1 MSNIE
6 EQLTKKLYRAAC
18 PDSLELGEYQL
29 GMLQAER
36 KAWIQ
41 THLAECRFCTAEV
54 AQLNGYL
61 TDLKPDLE
69 LSLAERAGSRVQTWI
84 ARLLPDLNQAG
95 QPGLA
100 GMALRGERTA
110 ASGLL
115 SYEAGEAELH
125 LEIQVDPKHADRRAL
140 LGLLV
145 GGDPQ
150 EAQAWLIRA
159 GEEIQRAPLD
169 ELSNFTFPNI
179 PPSEYTL
186 LVRGPEFEIIVG
198 SLPIN

>member
-69 LSLAERAGSRVQTWI
+69 LSLAERAGSRV
-84 ARLLPDLNQAG
+84 
-95 QPGLA
+95 
-100 GMALRGERTA
+100 
-110 ASGLL
+110 
-115 SYEAGEAELH
+115 
-125 LEIQVDPKHADRRAL
+125 
-140 LGLLV
+140 
-145 GGDPQ
+145 
-150 EAQAWLIRA
+150 
-159 GEEIQRAPLD
+159 
-169 ELSNFTFPNI
+169 
-179 PPSEYTL
+179 
-186 LVRGPEFEIIVG
+186 
-198 SLPIN
+198 